1 MALKTVKLGQKLC
14 PKITWEGEWL
24 GKLGLTDWAVVEL
37 EVELRSVRIS
47 DRGLVLYVAIV
58 TAPAAGTED
67 DKVDHG
73 LVDPEKLEESSGAC
87 Q

>member
-1 MALKTVKLGQKLC
+1 M
-14 PKITWEGEWL
+14 
-24 GKLGLTDWAVVEL
+24 